1 MDAGV
6 AVDSVDVEDT
16 VVESLVNDGVS
27 EEREEFVMPFVM
39 FAKVV
44 GRTVELC
51 DMFAEVVGGTV
62 ELYNMFAKV
71 VGRTV
76 CVEDVSIPLVLD
88 EVVVFVVINGTKPAV
103 VMPAVVAWEIAIVV
117 VDVSC
122 SVDVSCIVATDVS
135 VLGIDV
141 INVVQLLLSED
152 IFCSKNS
159 ASSVTTVEVPSRIT
173 LICTKVV

>member
-1 MDAGV
+1 
-6 AVDSVDVEDT
+6 
-16 VVESLVNDGVS
+16 
-27 EEREEFVMPFVM
+27 M

-44 GRTVELC
+44 V
-51 DMFAEVVGGTV
+51 
-62 ELYNMFAKV
+62 
-71 VGRTV
+71 RTV
-76 CVEDVSIPLVLD
+76 CVVF
-88 EVVVFVVINGTKPAV
+88 VFVVINGTKPAV

-141 INVVQLLLSED
+141 NVVQLLLSED

-159 ASSVTTVEVPSRIT
+159 ASSVTTVEVPSRIP

>member
-51 DMFAEVVGGTV
+51 DMFAEDVDGTV

-76 CVEDVSIPLVLD
+76 CVEDV
-88 EVVVFVVINGTKPAV
+88 VVVFVFVVINGTKPAV

-141 INVVQLLLSED
+141 INVVQLLWSED
-152 IFCSKNS
+152 IFCVKNS

>member
-1 MDAGV
+1 MCYATPPGFVVVDAGV

-76 CVEDVSIPLVLD
+76 CVVF
-88 EVVVFVVINGTKPAV
+88 VFVVINGTKPAV

-141 INVVQLLLSED
+141 NVVQLLLSED
-152 IFCSKNS
+152 IFCVKNS

>member
-1 MDAGV
+1 MCYATPPGFVVVDAGV

-76 CVEDVSIPLVLD
+76 CVVF
-88 EVVVFVVINGTKPAV
+88 VFVVINGTKPD
-103 VMPAVVAWEIAIVV
+103 VVAWDIAIVV

-141 INVVQLLLSED
+141 NVVQLLLSED
-152 IFCSKNS
+152 IFCSKKS

-173 LICTKVV
+173 LIFTKVV

>member
-44 GRTVELC
+44 GRTVELW
-51 DMFAEVVGGTV
+51 DMFAEDVCGTV

-76 CVEDVSIPLVLD
+76 CVEDV
-88 EVVVFVVINGTKPAV
+88 VVVFVFVVINGTKPAV

-141 INVVQLLLSED
+141 INVVQLLWSED

-159 ASSVTTVEVPSRIT
+159 ASSVTTVEVPSRIP

>member
-1 MDAGV
+1 MCCSTPPGFVVVDAGV

-44 GRTVELC
+44 GRTV
-51 DMFAEVVGGTV
+51 
-62 ELYNMFAKV
+62 
-71 VGRTV
+71 
-76 CVEDVSIPLVLD
+76 CVEDVVLV
-88 EVVVFVVINGTKPAV
+88 VFVFVVINGTKPAV

-141 INVVQLLLSED
+141 INVVQLLWSED
-152 IFCSKNS
+152 IFCVKNS

>member
-44 GRTVELC
+44 GRTV
-51 DMFAEVVGGTV
+51 
-62 ELYNMFAKV
+62 
-71 VGRTV
+71 
-76 CVEDVSIPLVLD
+76 CVEDVVLV
-88 EVVVFVVINGTKPAV
+88 VFVFVVINGTKPAV

-122 SVDVSCIVATDVS
+122 SVDVTCIVATDVS

-152 IFCSKNS
+152 IFCVKNS
-159 ASSVTTVEVPSRIT
+159 ASSVTTVEVPSRIP

>member
-16 VVESLVNDGVS
+16 VVESLVNDDGVS
-27 EEREEFVMPFVM
+27 VEREEFVMPFVM

-51 DMFAEVVGGTV
+51 DMFAEDVDGTV

-76 CVEDVSIPLVLD
+76 CVVF
-88 EVVVFVVINGTKPAV
+88 VFVVINGTKPAV

-173 LICTKVV
+173 LICPKVV

>member
-1 MDAGV
+1 MCYATPPGFVVVDAGV

-51 DMFAEVVGGTV
+51 DMFAEDVGGTV

-76 CVEDVSIPLVLD
+76 CVVF
-88 EVVVFVVINGTKPAV
+88 VFVVINGTKPAV

-141 INVVQLLLSED
+141 NVVQLLWSED
-152 IFCSKNS
+152 IFCVKNS

>member
-1 MDAGV
+1 M
-6 AVDSVDVEDT
+6 
-16 VVESLVNDGVS
+16 
-27 EEREEFVMPFVM
+27 
-39 FAKVV
+39 
-44 GRTVELC
+44 
-51 DMFAEVVGGTV
+51 
-62 ELYNMFAKV
+62 YNMFAKV
-71 VGRTV
+71 VVRTV
-76 CVEDVSIPLVLD
+76 CVVF
-88 EVVVFVVINGTKPAV
+88 VFVVINGTKPAV

-159 ASSVTTVEVPSRIT
+159 ASSVTTVEVPSRIP

>member
-44 GRTVELC
+44 GRTV
-51 DMFAEVVGGTV
+51 
-62 ELYNMFAKV
+62 
-71 VGRTV
+71 
-76 CVEDVSIPLVLD
+76 CVEDV
-88 EVVVFVVINGTKPAV
+88 VVVFVFVVINGTKPAV